1 MTVDVF
7 VCRACVP
14 SCSNSTYQEGSL
26 CRECHESCQTCSGPT
41 LVQCLSCHPG
51 IKFHPKHN
59 TCAEDCMVGTYNGKP
74 GCRARCGRFFFF
86 FSVVFPP
93 FLFCFLLFS
102 PSCSLCSSCAPNCY
116 SVPAVHLITTVCITG
131 VGLRERVCMKEAGE

>member
-102 PSCSLCSSCAPNCY
+102 PSCSLCSSCAPNYY